1 MTFNFLNSY
10 ADLGSD
16 FGARVLPTPVK
27 SPSWISFNETLAQ
40 ELGLA
45 EFDLKNPDLLEI
57 FSGNRCLENSSYFS
71 MVYAGHQ
78 FGNFVPRLGDGRAI
92 LLGEVVDRFGKR
104 RDVQL
109 KGAGLTPYSR
119 QGDGRSALGPVL
131 REYLVSEA
139 MNALGVPSTR
149 ALAAV
154 QTGEV
159 VHREEALPGA
169 IFCRVASSHLRVG
182 SFEYF
187 AHQQNWAAL
196 ETLISYAIKRHFA
209 DDESDGTL
217 AERLLH
223 QVCLKQ
229 SELVA
234 SWMSLG
240 FIHGVMNTDNTSISG
255 ETIDFGPCAFM
266 EEFRSDQVFSFIDRH
281 GRYAFENQPAIAQWN
296 MQCLGIALSHF
307 LSKNQ
312 AQAHEIIQ
320 REFELFQENF
330 LKHWWSKMAKKFGFF
345 SCDKKVQALM
355 MSFLS
360 EIEKSGLDFT
370 KSFRDLL
377 DVNPEEERFASFS
390 KEWVESWWA
399 LLRAQKEDLS
409 QSLNLM
415 KTVNPVYIPRN
426 HLIEEV
432 IQEAQTQNSFGRFHE
447 LLKVIEKPFEKREGL
462 ERYERPA
469 AAHEKVHQTF
479 CGT

>member
-1 MTFNFLNSY
+1 MG
-10 ADLGSD
+10 DD

-27 SPSWISFNETLAQ
+27 SPSWISFNESLAQ
-40 ELGLA
+40 ELGLVGL
-45 EFDLKNPDLLEI
+45 DLKDHDLLGI
-57 FSGNRCLENSSYFS
+57 FSGNRCLENASYFS

-154 QTGEV
+154 QTGELV
-159 VHREEALPGA
+159 YREEALPGA

-182 SFEYF
+182 TFEYF
-187 AHQQNWAAL
+187 AHQQNWEAL
-196 ETLISYAIKRHFA
+196 EALISYAIKRHFA
-209 DDESDGTL
+209 EDESDGTL
-217 AERLLH
+217 AEQLLH

-266 EEFRSDQVFSFIDRH
+266 EEFKSDQVFSFIDRH
-281 GRYAFENQPAIAQWN
+281 GRYAFENQPAIAHWN
-296 MQCLGIALSHF
+296 MQCLGATLFRF
-307 LSKNQ
+307 LSK
-312 AQAHEIIQ
+312 AESQAHEIIE
-320 REFELFQENF
+320 RELELFQENF
-330 LKHWWSKMAKKFGFF
+330 LKHWWSKMAQKFGFF
-345 SCDKKVQALM
+345 SFDKKVQDLV

-360 EIEKSGLDFT
+360 ELEKSRLDFT

-377 DVNPEEERFASFS
+377 HLNPEEGRYGDFS
-390 KEWVESWWA
+390 KNWVESWWA
-399 LLRAQKEDLS
+399 LLKIQKESLF
-409 QSLNLM
+409 QSFGLM
-415 KTVNPVYIPRN
+415 ESVNPLYVPRN
-426 HLIEEV
+426 HLVEEV
-432 IQEAQTQNSFGRFHE
+432 IQEAQIHNSFGKFHE
-447 LLKVIEKPFEKREGL
+447 LLKVIERPFEKREGL